1 MINIITIKGGYLEKL
16 LPGDVLLADRWFNI
30 HDPPY
35 PLQQLR
41 RTCVAIAFPRTAA
54 AAEREN

>member
-1 MINIITIKGGYLEKL
+1 MFLYECDCSIPREITQYKVAILC
-16 LPGDVLLADRWFNI
+16 
-30 HDPPY
+30 DPPY